1 MVGFSTGYV
10 TFDGSNNGTD
20 SRNLTVTTEQVTPT
34 VDVPFGLNLGTAD
47 TVVLKNLIIKNIVA
61 GQTNFRYGAVI
72 NDKNGVYGFRV
83 ENCQIGTVER
93 PVRRDGLAPW
103 GATSANQFAI
113 INNEIYCGTRG
124 IATLY
129 LVDSEIT
136 GNTINL
142 MPTTAVNTNN
152 YIHGIYITGASGT
165 TIIHDNTINNLE
177 KANVSGTYLMGIAF
191 AGNEYATKDII
202 SVVNNM
208 VNVGAADEVGS
219 TYGIGLRSAGNMGNL
234 KVYHNTIVIN
244 NNASTLKSCAVGNH
258 TNGTGPVN
266 IDLKNNIII
275 INHTGNTTSSA
286 IGLVPTTSILTSDY
300 NLLVSNQNF
309 VNYQGTNYADLVT
322 WQATAQDAHSV
333 SKAVEFTGTS
343 DLHLAGASIGDDE
356 LGAPAI
362 EGITTDIDGD
372 ARHAFAY
379 KGADEA
385 SIELFPPEVSVTLL
399 ANTAGVPDT
408 MQTYSTVQIRG
419 SWPFT
424 WDNTSQGVMTSIG
437 GDYWSYT
444 YNIPRDSLQKNFEY
458 KFCTFPVDLA
468 RLTSEMNGWESANN
482 RVLDMKAFA
491 GTDTTLPLQYVDGWK
506 SGGEYSQFDKP
517 FTTTDSIDVYVRVD
531 AEALI
536 KAQAFDPTTEKIGL
550 RGSNAFDS
558 WSGTTDFNW
567 SKTLYFTQEKAHT
580 NGIWGSTY
588 NGTYFFNGVI
598 RCPQEWAG
606 REIQYK
612 FLIGDAWGRNEDNN
626 RSAVLPADGSDV
638 TVHWVWYNN
647 VPPAGFTGQD
657 TSDVTFSANMTK
669 AIENNGFEIGD
680 TLLVKYG
687 YFGSSVEVKT
697 DTLRRLSGSENYF
710 VTVNDIPLSFG
721 EPLYYQ
727 YYMIKNTAEQR
738 EVYFN
743 FEYTG
748 SVASEAERRAFTVTS
763 VTTVIGDIQDSD
775 VDARRMPIFR
785 NNQLLSQAVTLTVEC
800 DLRPAI
806 FQVKAGSTLDD
817 IQSSFDITPA
827 MLTEKPDT
835 VFTLGL
841 YMNGPLSNNAEG
853 TWATWGGTLAADTT
867 RKMYDNGT
875 HGDIVAGDTVYT
887 LTYHLDPAQNH
898 RVGQEFKY
906 GIGGGDNESGYGLNH
921 IENIDDTNPTYTLY
935 TQWGSINPNF
945 YDAWDFDN
953 PHPRNDIRKDNIP
966 LVTKYAL
973 DQNFPNPFN
982 PTTQI
987 RFAVPER
994 SDATLTIYNALGQMV
1009 NKVVFTNLNNGVYSY
1024 FWDGKD
1030 LRGNNVAS
1038 GVYLYELR
1046 AGDKFRDLKKMVLLK

>member
-1 MVGFSTGYV
+1 M
-10 TFDGSNNGTD
+10 
-20 SRNLTVTTEQVTPT
+20 
-34 VDVPFGLNLGTAD
+34 
-47 TVVLKNLIIKNIVA
+47 
-61 GQTNFRYGAVI
+61 
-72 NDKNGVYGFRV
+72 
-83 ENCQIGTVER
+83 
-93 PVRRDGLAPW
+93 
-103 GATSANQFAI
+103 
-113 INNEIYCGTRG
+113 
-124 IATLY
+124 
-129 LVDSEIT
+129 
-136 GNTINL
+136 
-142 MPTTAVNTNN
+142 
-152 YIHGIYITGASGT
+152 
-165 TIIHDNTINNLE
+165 
-177 KANVSGTYLMGIAF
+177 
-191 AGNEYATKDII
+191 
-202 SVVNNM
+202 
-208 VNVGAADEVGS
+208 
-219 TYGIGLRSAGNMGNL
+219 
-234 KVYHNTIVIN
+234 
-244 NNASTLKSCAVGNH
+244 
-258 TNGTGPVN
+258 
-266 IDLKNNIII
+266 
-275 INHTGNTTSSA
+275 
-286 IGLVPTTSILTSDY
+286 
-300 NLLVSNQNF
+300 
-309 VNYQGTNYADLVT
+309 
-322 WQATAQDAHSV
+322 
-333 SKAVEFTGTS
+333 
-343 DLHLAGASIGDDE
+343 
-356 LGAPAI
+356 
-362 EGITTDIDGD
+362 
-372 ARHAFAY
+372 
-379 KGADEA
+379 GADEA
-385 SIELFPPEVSVTLL
+385 SIKLSPANINVTLL

-408 MQTYSTVQIRG
+408 MQTYSVVQIRG

-424 WDNTSQGVMTSIG
+424 WDNTSQGVMTNIG

-444 YNIPRDSLQKNFEY
+444 YAIPRDSLQKNYEY
-458 KFCTFPVDLA
+458 KFCTFPVDMA

-482 RVLDMKAFA
+482 RVLDMKTFA

-517 FTTTDSIDVYVRVD
+517 FTTTDSIDVYVRVN
-531 AEALI
+531 AEALM
-536 KAQAFDPTTEKIGL
+536 KSQSFDPTTEKIGL

-567 SKTLYFTQEKAHT
+567 NKTLNFTQEKAHT

-606 REIQYK
+606 KEIQYK

-626 RSAVLPADGSDV
+626 RSLVLPADGSDV

-727 YYMIKNTAEQR
+727 YYMVKNTAEQR

-763 VTTVIGDIQDSD
+763 GTTVIGDIQDSD

-817 IQSSFDITPA
+817 IQSSFDVTPA

-867 RKMYDNGT
+867 RKMYDDGT
-875 HGDIVAGDTVYT
+875 HGDIVSGDTVYT
-887 LTYHLDPAQNH
+887 LTYHLDPVQNH

-953 PHPRNDIRKDNIP
+953 PRPRSDIRKDNIP
-966 LVTKYAL
+966 VVTKYAL